1 MNFEANFPSWQWEKF
16 CVKFCALRKKP
27 GIKKNKHAR
36 KGMHSMKTEYKTI
49 AVALRDGVAVLTMNN
64 PPVNQLSDHFVR
76 ELATAIAEGFS
87 DEEVKALVLTGTGKN
102 FIAGADITQ
111 IKDVKTRE
119 QVLPMVR
126 ENNRFISGIE
136 TGPKPVVAAINGN
149 CLGGGLELAMACHY
163 RVAVKGVNLGQPEV
177 QIGLIPGA
185 GGTQRLPRLVGLR
198 YGLEMITIGK
208 PIKAEIAFQRGL
220 VDEVVDP
227 ENLVDR
233 AVKAAGKFL
242 NGQLNIQL
250 RATRNLHHRLPSAA
264 EKKNLLDFTKA
275 MMASQARGYIAP
287 FKAVE
292 AFERGL
298 GFDID
303 ADLEI
308 EAELFADCV
317 VSDVAKNLIGI
328 FLNTRAA
335 GRLPR
340 IEGIKPARVKKV
352 GMLGGGVMGSGIVSV
367 LLKNGFEAVLWE
379 INDPALEKG
388 VAAVRKTF
396 DYPIKKKK
404 MSAEQL
410 ESMVKEQLTTTTS
423 LEDMQDVDLVIEA
436 VLEDMQIKQDIWKK
450 LDGICRPE
458 VVFATNTSAL
468 PITEL
473 ASVLQNPGRMIGLHF
488 FNPAHRMQLLEII
501 CAQKTSD
508 QTLATSVAFARAINK
523 IPIVV
528 NDGPGFYVSRQLGGL
543 LGGAVFLTADGVDG
557 AAIEKA
563 MVNFGMPMGPATLS
577 DLTGIDINYHV
588 NKTFEKRLGER
599 YKVHPLTE
607 LIYQTGCYGRKT
619 GSGYF
624 DYSGDKPVPNPKVE
638 AVIRKYLDD
647 NGVAPKKMSEQEIVD
662 VMLALG
668 INEAALMME
677 EGICDRPQD
686 MDLAMIYGTGFPPY
700 RGGVLRYADK
710 WGLKNVYEK
719 LVELEKRYG
728 LRFKPANLIRE
739 MAQSG
744 KRFYQ
749 E

>member
-1 MNFEANFPSWQWEKF
+1 
-16 CVKFCALRKKP
+16 
-27 GIKKNKHAR
+27 
-36 KGMHSMKTEYKTI
+36 MKMEYKTI
-49 AVALRDGVAVLTMNN
+49 GVALKDGVALLTMNN

-76 ELATAIAEGFS
+76 ELATAVAEAFE
-87 DEEVKALVLTGTGKN
+87 DDEVKALVLTGTGKN
-102 FIAGADITQ
+102 FVAGADITQ
-111 IKDVKTRE
+111 IKDVKSKE

-126 ENNRFISGIE
+126 DNNRFISGIE
-136 TGPKPVVAAINGN
+136 TGPKPVIAAINGN

-163 RVAVKGVNLGQPEV
+163 RVAVKGINVGLPEV
-177 QIGLIPGA
+177 QIGLIPGG

-208 PIKAEIAFQRGL
+208 PIKAEIGFQRGL
-220 VDEVVDP
+220 IDDVVDP
-227 ENLVDR
+227 EKLE
-233 AVKAAGKFL
+233 AAALKAAGKFV

-250 RATRNLHHRLPSAA
+250 RATRNRNERLPSAA
-264 EKKNLLDFTKA
+264 EKKSLIDFTKA
-275 MMASQARGYIAP
+275 MMAGQAKGYIAP

-292 AFERGL
+292 ALERGL
-298 GFDID
+298 GYDID

-308 EAELFADCV
+308 EADLFADCV

-379 INDPALEKG
+379 INGAALEKG

-404 MSAEQL
+404 MTVDQL
-410 ESMVKEQLTTTTS
+410 ESMFKKQLTTTTS
-423 LEDMQDVDLVIEA
+423 LEDLKDVDLIIEA
-436 VLEDMQIKQDIWKK
+436 VLEDMQVKQDIWKK
-450 LDGICRPE
+450 LDGSCRPDT
-458 VVFATNTSAL
+458 VFATNTSAL

-473 ASVLQNPGRMIGLHF
+473 ATVLKDPARMIGLHF
-488 FNPAHRMQLLEII
+488 FNPAHRMQLLEVI

-508 QTLATSVAFARAINK
+508 QTLATSVAFARTIKK

-528 NDGPGFYVSRQLGGL
+528 NDGPGFYVSRQLSGL

-577 DLTGIDINYHV
+577 DLTGIDIGYHV

-624 DYSGDKPVPNPKVE
+624 DYSGDKPVPNAKVQ
-638 AVIRKYLDD
+638 AVIQQYLKD
-647 NGVAPKKMSEQEIVD
+647 NGVTPKEVSEQEIVD

-700 RGGVLRYADK
+700 RGGILRYADK

-719 LVELEKRYG
+719 LLQLEKKYG
-728 LRFKPANLIRE
+728 LRFKPAKLIKQ
-739 MAQSG
+739 MAESG
-744 KRFYQ
+744 KTFY
-749 E
+749 EE